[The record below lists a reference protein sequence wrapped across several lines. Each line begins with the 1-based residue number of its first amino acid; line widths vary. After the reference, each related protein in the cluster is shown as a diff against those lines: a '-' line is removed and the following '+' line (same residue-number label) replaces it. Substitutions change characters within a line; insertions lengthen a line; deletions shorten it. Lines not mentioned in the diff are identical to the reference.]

1 MLLQCFK
8 IYHSKLYHAFFTMVN
23 MVTEHERRVYNINH
37 GLTIVTRS
45 SPGGRGLGE
54 SPSLAKK
61 MACPPKA
68 APPPPSLLV
77 CSKNVDFV
85 IFMQFL
91 AILPKMSPLPT
102 SQTQKSLFLAKI

>member
-37 GLTIVTRS
+37 GLTIVTRV

-54 SPSLAKK
+54 SP
-61 MACPPKA
+61 
-68 APPPPSLLV
+68 
-77 CSKNVDFV
+77 
-85 IFMQFL
+85 
-91 AILPKMSPLPT
+91 PT
-102 SQTQKSLFLAKI
+102 SQKNGLSPQGRPPPLLYCFAPKMLIL